1 MLASA
6 RSALQEPLTIPL
18 SAASALSHFGPTL
31 VIAPHPDDEILGVG
45 GTIAKHAAAG
55 DAVTVLT
62 ISGHMPPLYT
72 DEQYRLTL
80 AEGKRA
86 HAVVGVGRAIY
97 LDIPAT
103 MVGAEPVHILNG
115 RINDVV
121 REIAPTIVLVP
132 YPDRHVDHR
141 VVFES
146 AMVATRPVGPGA
158 AIRLVAAYE
167 TLSETHWNAPHI
179 EPNFTPNWVCD
190 ITAHLDQKLAALRCY
205 ESQIP
210 AFPHPRSVEAVMA
223 LATFR
228 GTQAGFA
235 HGEALHLVRMRS

>member
-1 MLASA
+1 MSA
-6 RSALQEPLTIPL
+6 RPMTEPINERV
-18 SAASALSHFGPTL
+18 L

-45 GTIAKHAAAG
+45 GTIAKYAAAG
-55 DAVTVLT
+55 NEVTVLT
-62 ISGHMPPLYT
+62 VAGHRPPLYT
-72 DEQYRLTL
+72 EEHYQETV
-80 AEGKRA
+80 AEARRA
-86 HAVVGVGRAIY
+86 HGLVGVTSSVF

-103 MVGAEPVHILNG
+103 MLGNEPVHILNG
-115 RINDVV
+115 RIVGAIRDA
-121 REIAPTIVLVP
+121 APAIVLVP

-141 VVFES
+141 IVFES
-146 AMVATRPVGPGA
+146 AMVGTRPVGLGA

-179 EPNFTPNWVCD
+179 EPNFTPNWVVD
-190 ITAHLDQKLAALRCY
+190 ITDHMDAKMAALRSY

-210 AFPHPRSVEAVMA
+210 PFPGPRSIEAVLA

-235 HGEALHLVRMRS
+235 AGEALHIVRMRS